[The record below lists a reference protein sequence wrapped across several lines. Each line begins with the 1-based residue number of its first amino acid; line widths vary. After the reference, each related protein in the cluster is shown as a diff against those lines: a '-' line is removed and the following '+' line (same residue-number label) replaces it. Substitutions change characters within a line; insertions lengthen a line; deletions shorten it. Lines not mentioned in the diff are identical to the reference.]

1 MNKMKNLMIAATRLL
16 VLAMAFC
23 GLGVFTSCVND
34 DNPVTPQE
42 DVHVLPQEQ
51 PTTDQLEVKIEGLT
65 YVLDGDYKDVAKALV
80 NRVTS
85 PAPSISTENLQ
96 NIIIHADKISSLT
109 TEQVAAI
116 LRCQANGGSLIIAEP
131 TVKDQMLLMLGIYDV
146 STAYLD
152 TESSDADLLTGVD
165 YTKLSML
172 LNNAAIVHN
181 QQLANTN
188 FLNTLNE
195 EPCKNA
201 LLSGLKGKGV
211 YLSKHDVDENEEAY
225 SMNDWLY
232 GKKADEAAR
241 WMNETTPVSIT
252 SESNGEE
259 DIKRLAQSIDYRIEK
274 TANVDWWHR
283 NGWRYVRPQ
292 IVLDRHIWTGYSFG
306 KGVEYYCVEES
317 ATARNQNLACGPD
330 KNDWWWGVNKNWETW
345 KDFYKKYD
353 IRDGIYG
360 PFMKRF
366 AIKNEMSTEKGTI
379 RQEGYNPKNSGGSTI
394 YSKGISYS
402 LGADVG
408 ISSAGPALNVSGGIE
423 WSDSRSRTV
432 DDLTLTASS
441 ADNKVE
447 WDWDAVQQVPDSH
460 WGLPIY
466 HDMANSILTTELVI
480 PLAYVLAVENREGA
494 WAKIHSTI
502 NYEADILTYS
512 KGFYKTTAHYMAF
525 RNSFKDTQTIYPPP
539 HYKQYWSLQIDADG
553 ISGDERDK
561 IKARLKSHLS
571 AYVFDDYLFFTQKPY
586 HSEQDD
592 KGDEIRNYLKGAID
606 AFEHNPQTRDI
617 INTACK
623 DFGIASGKQLR
634 FVWGQTNSS
643 SHPSDKITYN
653 FTANY

>member
-1 MNKMKNLMIAATRLL
+1 MQWVLTAIRPL
-16 VLAMAFC
+16 VLTMVFC
-23 GLGVFTSCVND
+23 GLNGLTSCTDDDSPAPQPEPEYVNPD
-34 DNPVTPQE
+34 P
-42 DVHVLPQEQ
+42 Q
-51 PTTDQLEVKIEGLT
+51 PTTDQMEVMIEGVT
-65 YVLDGDYKDVAKALV
+65 YVMDGSYTGVAKALV
-80 NRVTS
+80 NRVTT
-85 PAPSISTENLQ
+85 PAPSIDADNVQ
-96 NIIIHADKISSLT
+96 NIIIHADQVAQLT
-109 TEQVAAI
+109 NAQVAAI
-116 LRCQANGGSLIIAEP
+116 IRCQERGGSLFIADP
-131 TVKDQMLLMLGIYDV
+131 TVKAQMLLMLGIYDV
-146 STAYLD
+146 STGYLD

-172 LNNAAIVHN
+172 LNNAVIVHN
-181 QQLANTN
+181 QLLANTN

-201 LLSGLKGKGV
+201 LLSGLKGNGV
-211 YLSKHDVDENEEAY
+211 YLSKHDVDEYEEAY
-225 SMNDWLY
+225 PMNDWLY
-232 GKKADEAAR
+232 GLKADEAAR
-241 WMNETTPVSIT
+241 WMNETTPVSTT
-252 SESNGEE
+252 SESNSEE

-274 TANVDWWHR
+274 TANADWWHT

-317 ATARNQNLACGPD
+317 ATARNQTLACGPAKD
-330 KNDWWWGVNKNWETW
+330 DWWWAVNENWVAW
-345 KDFYKKYD
+345 KDLNKKYD
-353 IRDGIYG
+353 VEEGIYG

-379 RQEGYNPKNSGGSTI
+379 RQEGYNPKNSGGSTT

-447 WDWDAVQQVPDSH
+447 WDWDANTQIPDSH
-460 WGLPIY
+460 WGMLSSY

-480 PLAYVLAVENREGA
+480 PLAYVLAVEKREGA

-502 NYEADILTYS
+502 NYEADMLTYS
-512 KGFYKTTAHYMAF
+512 QGFYKTTAYYMAF
-525 RNSFKDTQTIYPPP
+525 GNSFKDTQTICPPP

-553 ISGDERDK
+553 ISGDQRDK

-592 KGDEIRNYLKGAID
+592 KGDEIRNYLKCAID
-606 AFEHNPQTRDI
+606 AFERNPQTRDI

>member
-1 MNKMKNLMIAATRLL
+1 MNKKSLWVLAAIRPL
-16 VLAMAFC
+16 VLTMVFC
-23 GLGVFTSCVND
+23 GLGVFTSCTD
-34 DNPVTPQE
+34 DDSPAPQPE
-42 DVHVLPQEQ
+42 PSPTIPHAQ
-51 PTTDQLEVKIEGLT
+51 PTTDQMEVMIKGVT
-65 YVLDGDYKDVAKALV
+65 YVMEGNYTGVAKALV
-80 NRVTS
+80 NRVTN
-85 PAPSISTENLQ
+85 PAPSIDADNVQ
-96 NIIIHADKISSLT
+96 NIIIHADQVAQLT
-109 TEQVAAI
+109 NAQVAAI
-116 LRCQANGGSLIIAEP
+116 IRCQERGGSLFVADP
-131 TVKDQMLLMLGIYDV
+131 TVKAQMLLMLDIYDV

-172 LNNAAIVHN
+172 LNKAAIVYN
-181 QQLANTN
+181 QQLENTN
-188 FLNTLNE
+188 FLNILNE
-195 EPCKNA
+195 EPCKNV
-201 LLSGLKGKGV
+201 LLSGLKGRGV

-241 WMNETTPVSIT
+241 WMNETTPVSTT

-274 TANVDWWHR
+274 TANADWWHTS
-283 NGWRYVRPQ
+283 GWIPRRPQ

-306 KGVEYYCVEES
+306 KGVEYYCVEEN
-317 ATARNQNLACGPD
+317 ATARNQNLNCGPGED
-330 KNDWWWGVNKNWETW
+330 EWWGVNTNWALW
-345 KDFYKKYD
+345 KELHDKYD
-353 IRDGIYG
+353 VYDAIYG

-379 RQEGYNPKNSGGSTI
+379 RQEGYNPKNSGGSTT

-408 ISSAGPALNVSGGIE
+408 VSSTGPAMNVSGGIE

-447 WDWDAVQQVPDSH
+447 WDWDAKTQLPDSH
-460 WGLPIY
+460 WAWPFT
-466 HDMANSILTTELVI
+466 HDVANAILTTELAI
-480 PLAYVLAVENREGA
+480 PLAYVLAVEKHEGA

-502 NYEADILTYS
+502 NYEADMLTFS
-512 KGFYKTTAHYMAF
+512 KGFYKTYPYYLALK
-525 RNSFKDTQTIYPPP
+525 NSFEDTQTICPPP

-553 ISGDERDK
+553 ITGDKRDQ

-571 AYVFDDYLFFTQKPY
+571 AYVFDDCLFFTQKPY
-586 HSEQDD
+586 HSERVDR
-592 KGDEIRNYLKGAID
+592 GDEIRTYLKGAID
-606 AFEHNPQTRDI
+606 AFERNPQTRDI